1 MKINLN
7 IDENERQRILEMHNS
22 AKTILF
28 EQGTAF
34 TFSELSQPARKFIRE
49 KFGLFP
55 SGTTEEQQIQGLNA
69 AKVKLQ
75 SYDMDTLVKEAIAAK
90 VTPENVMALQ
100 RDLVTVSGRPE
111 LRFISTNN
119 NMSKDFVDG
128 KLGTNTATA
137 WIDYQLYLMSQ
148 GKTTTKPT
156 QTAPVQPGSAKPGI
170 QPVYKVG
177 DGD

>member
-7 IDENERQRILEMHNS
+7 IDENERRRILEMHNS

-34 TFSELSQPARKFIRE
+34 TFNELSAPARKFIIK

-55 SGTTEEQQIQGLNA
+55 SGATEEQQIKALND
-69 AKVKLQ
+69 AKVKLR

-90 VTPENVMALQ
+90 VTPENVMDLQ
-100 RDLVTVSGRPE
+100 TSLVTVSGRPG
-111 LRFISTNN
+111 LSFISTNN
-119 NMSKDFVDG
+119 NMSTDFVDG
-128 KLGTNTATA
+128 KLGTNTAAA

-148 GKTTTKPT
+148 GKSTTTPT
-156 QTAPVQPGSAKPGI
+156 KTAPVQTGSAKPGI

-177 DGD
+177 V

>member
-7 IDENERQRILEMHNS
+7 IDESERQRILEMHNS

-34 TFSELSQPARKFIRE
+34 TFNELSIPARKFIKE

-55 SGTTEEQQIQGLNA
+55 SGATEEQQIQGLNDA
-69 AKVKLQ
+69 ITKLK
-75 SYDMDTLVKEAIAAK
+75 SYDMDTLVREATAAK

-100 RDLVTVSGRPE
+100 QDLVTVSGRPE

-128 KLGTNTATA
+128 KLGTNTAAA
-137 WIDYQLYLMSQ
+137 WIQYQLYLMSQ
-148 GKTTTKPT
+148 GKSTTTPT
-156 QTAPVQPGSAKPGI
+156 KTAPVEPGSAKSGI

-177 DGD
+177 V